1 MCNRGLITLRK
12 ALHYSVPW
20 LALIIG
26 IVVGQLL
33 GLNYYNN
40 VALNIVGWTLFT
52 LGFYIHYLSHREHP
66 KAHSDTKDIDYVA
79 THGVY
84 AWVRHPGC
92 LGLILAFLGLAL
104 AFGSI
109 PALITALALTSY
121 HYYLAIKEEKEMLK
135 KFGKLYAEYMKHV
148 PDKFIPIRKIIK
160 ALRNKY

>member
-1 MCNRGLITLRK
+1 L
-12 ALHYSVPW
+12 V
-20 LALIIG
+20 
-26 IVVGQLL
+26 
-33 GLNYYNN
+33 
-40 VALNIVGWTLFT
+40 
-52 LGFYIHYLSHREHP
+52 FYIHYLSHREYP
-66 KAHSDTKDIDYVA
+66 KAHSDIKDIDYVA

-84 AWVRHPGC
+84 AWVRRLGY
-92 LGLILAFLGLAL
+92 LGLMLAFLGLAL